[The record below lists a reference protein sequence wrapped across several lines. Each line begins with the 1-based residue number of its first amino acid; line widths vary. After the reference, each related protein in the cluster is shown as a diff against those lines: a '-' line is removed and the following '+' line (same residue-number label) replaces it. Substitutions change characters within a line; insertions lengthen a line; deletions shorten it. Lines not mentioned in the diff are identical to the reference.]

1 MRCDAVRKDAT
12 RVHPSGPLGWQLPGS
27 VPRELCKA
35 MPSATTSVR
44 YNPPA
49 ASTAPSHTAPFSDH
63 QLADLVSG
71 VAVMVSGSLGQGVG
85 PKAQAAPKSRLA
97 QGATKGESGEGAART
112 TLVTAAPQSPWGD
125 VLSSWLSAVHWH
137 TQARLPFFTYRDLTR
152 MLLAFRKMGHQL
164 PHSWLAALRYRD
176 LRTASAYDLLVIL
189 QTMAFFD
196 HKPPSHW
203 LWSFCLATLTCGPHS
218 PLEEGG
224 YAQDSITLD
233 EDGSVADM
241 AKGLG
246 LQGWTVLELVE
257 LMRALADLGAK
268 PSNQWVLE
276 WLSAA
281 ELELGTCNPQLCLQ
295 MLGSLERLHIT
306 PPQQWTTNLIEY
318 GLRPHVTAQKLTI
331 QQVAQ
336 VMRGLN
342 KACYVPSEDFLSAL
356 LKFSPQALANIFRA
370 LVTLKAPLTPAWIE
384 TYADEVANC
393 MGLFYFSEPEASML
407 VCAMCES
414 DTLPSAQ
421 TLARLAVE
429 ARRSFPSSRQIS
441 DRAGE
446 LRDLAALMKSS
457 ERNPRGLQTSST
469 RPRHCS
475 KPEYSLVNL
484 GPGHRPCRGTQLLT
498 PSFKH
503 AAKGV
508 CGRMGHVA
516 CACDWGLGRMHAGE
530 VLPTEVDNKTVLM

>member
-1 MRCDAVRKDAT
+1 MFLFVCSFLYLFICLFVYLIIYFYSFQELCSVAGAIST
-12 RVHPSGPLGWQLPGS
+12 LGYTPPVHWVGS
-27 VPRELCKA
+27 FLAASHAELCKA

-137 TQARLPFFTYRDLTR
+137 TQARLPFFTYGDLTR

-281 ELELGTCNPQLCLQ
+281 ELKFGTCNPQLCLQ

-342 KACYVPSEDFLSAL
+342 KACYVPSEDFLSAM
-356 LKFSPQALANIFRA
+356 LKVRVKPDP
-370 LVTLKAPLTPAWIE
+370 PLPPTPP
-384 TYADEVANC
+384 Y
-393 MGLFYFSEPEASML
+393 P
-407 VCAMCES
+407 
-414 DTLPSAQ
+414 
-421 TLARLAVE
+421 
-429 ARRSFPSSRQIS
+429 
-441 DRAGE
+441 
-446 LRDLAALMKSS
+446 
-457 ERNPRGLQTSST
+457 
-469 RPRHCS
+469 
-475 KPEYSLVNL
+475 
-484 GPGHRPCRGTQLLT
+484 
-498 PSFKH
+498 PSFTFRC
-503 AAKGV
+503 V
-508 CGRMGHVA
+508 FRF
-516 CACDWGLGRMHAGE
+516 
-530 VLPTEVDNKTVLM
+530 